1 MNWLA
6 TLCPCSHF
14 KLSATEEL
22 CSFAS
27 KSAQFKLLSFTII
40 VSSVFSLSQL
50 IFVFNTSCTQ
60 HSLLGTL
67 STSPCLPTGRL
78 LMLRCHGMSSSLSRD
93 HPCSYLSSLVRPLAD
108 CPAFIWIMVHLQLSI
123 KYCPK
128 QLTIFPT
135 PHQINLCRRKPIPL
149 QPLVKDTLA
158 PTHCVAKFS
167 VPVI

>member
-40 VSSVFSLSQL
+40 VSSVFLLSQL

-60 HSLLGTL
+60 HSLRGTL
-67 STSPCLPTGRL
+67 STSPCLPYW
-78 LMLRCHGMSSSLSRD
+78 MIVNASLSWNVIFTVKGSSVFLSVIT
-93 HPCSYLSSLVRPLAD
+93 CSP
-108 CPAFIWIMVHLQLSI
+108 IGQLSCF
-123 KYCPK
+123 YM
-128 QLTIFPT
+128 
-135 PHQINLCRRKPIPL
+135 
-149 QPLVKDTLA
+149 
-158 PTHCVAKFS
+158 
-167 VPVI
+167 